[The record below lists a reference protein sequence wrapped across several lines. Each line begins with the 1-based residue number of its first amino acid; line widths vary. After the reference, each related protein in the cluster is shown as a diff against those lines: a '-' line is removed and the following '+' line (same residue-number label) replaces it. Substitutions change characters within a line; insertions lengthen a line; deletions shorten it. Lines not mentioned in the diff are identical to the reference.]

1 MNKLNTDV
9 SPGQQFAPS
18 MSVNTHNSM
27 EGLVDKPF
35 VKDPTYHAKLIQQD
49 TSEGGNVLGEI
60 GHKKSIAHVEEK
72 GVHLSVEKL
81 ASNVGGQVSTCA
93 TICSG
98 VNSQISDMVSEETPR
113 VILADAQLNDF
124 EAEEN
129 HCVLEKNRTGRFFY

>member
-1 MNKLNTDV
+1 MFL
-9 SPGQQFAPS
+9 PGNRFAPL

-27 EGLVDKPF
+27 EGLIDKPF
-35 VKDPTYHAKLIQQD
+35 VRDSTYHSELIKQD

-60 GHKKSIAHVEEK
+60 GHKKSIAPVGEK
-72 GVHLSVEKL
+72 GVQLSVEKL
-81 ASNVGGQVSTCA
+81 ASNVDGQVSTRA

-98 VNSQISDMVSEETPR
+98 VKSQISDMVSEETPR

-124 EAEEN
+124 EAAEN